1 MSGDQLDLFSA
12 SGNPPEPGSPAV
24 AGRERVSPA
33 GLDDE
38 ALIAA
43 IPAASVVDGPALAME
58 AGRRGLVAA
67 VPVLEALCRR
77 FTGFGV
83 DRAVP
88 EQVTALEALVMI
100 GGGDAARAVAR
111 VLALGAV
118 QGPGLKVAVAAAAR
132 LDCDLPADTV
142 LALLRHADPGVRA
155 DACRCVR
162 GWLQAVPVLLD
173 LLDDLHGHVG
183 TAAACALG
191 RSGRSETRSALVR
204 LLRDAPSPEVIEAIA
219 PIADEECVVLLARI
233 ARTMPHLADAALDAL
248 EVVDHPRAAQ
258 LVPCLTTRR
267 DG

>member
-142 LALLRHADPGVRA
+142 L
-155 DACRCVR
+155 
-162 GWLQAVPVLLD
+162 D